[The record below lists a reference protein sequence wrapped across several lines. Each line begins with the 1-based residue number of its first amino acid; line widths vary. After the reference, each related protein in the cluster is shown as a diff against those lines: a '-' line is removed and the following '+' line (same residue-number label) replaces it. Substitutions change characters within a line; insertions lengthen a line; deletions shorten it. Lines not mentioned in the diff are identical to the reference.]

1 MYFPTVALNY
11 KHLRYFWAVARTGSV
26 ARAAAELHVTP
37 QSISG
42 QLAELEQALGVELL
56 RRAGRGVELTDV
68 GRRIAGYADDIFA
81 LGDELLAAAR
91 DQAAQKAVALRIGVA
106 DSVPKAVTYRVV
118 EPALRLPDPVRLV
131 CREGALAHLLADLAI
146 HRLDLVIADRPM
158 PADVNVRG
166 YNHVIGAS
174 DLSVFAAP
182 ALAGTL
188 RGAFPAL
195 LDGAPLLLPGE
206 GSAIRPRLM
215 AWFDAERLRPRI
227 VGEFDDGA
235 LMKAFG
241 QAGAGAFAAPTAAAA
256 DIAAQHGVRAIG
268 RIDGVA
274 EKFYAITTERRMRDP
289 ATRAVFEAA
298 QRRVFGAPAPAT
310 AAAPAQPRGRP
321 LPARRPR
328 RA

>member
-1 MYFPTVALNY
+1 MNLNY
-11 KHLRYFWAVARTGSV
+11 KHLRYFWAVARTGSL

-42 QLAELEQALGVELL
+42 QLSELEGALGVELL
-56 RRAGRGVELTDV
+56 RRVGRGVELTDV

-81 LGDELLAAAR
+81 LGDELVAAAR

-131 CREGALAHLLADLAI
+131 CREGALAALLADLAI

-166 YNHVIGAS
+166 YNHLIGAS

-182 ALAGTL
+182 GLAGTL

-206 GSAIRPRLM
+206 GSAIRPKLM
-215 AWFDAERLRPRI
+215 AWLDAERLRPRV

-241 QAGAGAFAAPTAAAA
+241 QGGAGLFVAPSAAA
-256 DIAAQHGVRAIG
+256 DDVERQYGVSTVGRIAAVVEQ
-268 RIDGVA
+268 
-274 EKFYAITTERRMRDP
+274 FYAITTERRMRDP
-289 ATRAVFEAA
+289 ATVAMFEAA
-298 QRRVFGAPAPAT
+298 RRNVFGAV
-310 AAAPAQPRGRP
+310 
-321 LPARRPR
+321 RPR
-328 RA
+328 PRAGSPPPSR